1 VRQQT
6 RREKTIFFQFFFSLF
21 FFFFFFFLLLSLMKN
36 RSMCRALL
44 HAVLRQLSLSDLVAM
59 TTPPCAIRDEKTVSL
74 LLVDQWLTRQ
84 RAQSDATRFARVAWL
99 LGRAQSSV
107 RILESVS
114 DWDVADLSSHVM
126 SSSVIAHVAR
136 AFLAL
141 AGSSPA
147 TAPLRVWTHIYI
159 VDDQTTLRNVDA
171 RATLFVLLAQVREL
185 TDRLWAAAMALHAA
199 ARIGDSTFYLRICE
213 FMVRCI
219 EPDFSSYAGAFA
231 AEDVKPVVDGSV
243 VLLREPIIPRH
254 NEPTTG
260 FGKNN
265 SRRFMPFERRVL
277 VAKRLGVTSAM
288 PLLAPRIAA
297 LTACVPLDDFR
308 CWWLAVLCCAAWQIG
323 DSSLCDAATQQLAT
337 AIASVPALSPDA
349 LIATAL
355 CDFHRVPQQ
364 P

>member
-1 VRQQT
+1 
-6 RREKTIFFQFFFSLF
+6 
-21 FFFFFFFLLLSLMKN
+21 
-36 RSMCRALL
+36 MCRALL
-44 HAVLRQLSLSDLVAM
+44 HAMLRQLSLSDLIAM

-84 RAQSDATRFARVAWL
+84 RAQSDATRFARIAWL

-114 DWDVADLSSHVM
+114 DWNGADLSLHVM
-126 SSSVIAHVAR
+126 SSSVIAHLAR

-141 AGSSPA
+141 AGSAPA
-147 TAPLRVWTHIYI
+147 TAPLRAWAHIYI
-159 VDDQTTLRNVDA
+159 VDDQLTLCNVDA

-185 TDRLWAAAMALHAA
+185 TDRLWAGAMALHAA
-199 ARIGDSTFYLRICE
+199 ARVGDSIFYLRICE
-213 FMVRCI
+213 FMIRCI

-231 AEDVKPVVDGSV
+231 AEDVKPAGDGSSV

-260 FGKNN
+260 FGKN

-297 LTACVPLDDFR
+297 LTACVPVNDFR

-323 DSSLCDAATQQLAT
+323 DSSLCDAATQQLAAST
-337 AIASVPALSPDA
+337 AAIASMPALSPDA